1 MRDGRAR
8 WVVWNSN
15 ENDARHI
22 ATPRGSRLG
31 READEGE
38 TEDVARERS
47 RARVASERVRGGRRA
62 RKMATRMDADVPFDD
77 RERRSRRDDDREREG
92 GRARARTSF
101 FLEVGPLSART
112 SATHVKEIF
121 GGDATEATVTARG
134 SASSATTNAERRFT
148 AVVGFASE
156 EARDRAVEA
165 MDGGTI
171 DEREVRC
178 ERARGRGG

>member
-1 MRDGRAR
+1 
-8 WVVWNSN
+8 
-15 ENDARHI
+15 
-22 ATPRGSRLG
+22 
-31 READEGE
+31 
-38 TEDVARERS
+38 
-47 RARVASERVRGGRRA
+47 
-62 RKMATRMDADVPFDD
+62 MATRMDADVPFDD

-178 ERARGRGG
+178 ERARGRGGCATDRVAQRVLTR